1 MKLPV
6 FRPSIEL
13 LLMPAGLLG
22 SIVALGAAGFEGGTS
37 FTVCPS
43 GWALFVAGFGAS
55 PLPKR

>member
-22 SIVALGAAGFEGGTS
+22 SIALGAAAGFEGG
-37 FTVCPS
+37 
-43 GWALFVAGFGAS
+43 ALFTGCTSGCAVVAAGFGAS